1 MTVNGISGVSMQ
13 AGQMGM
19 GQANDPYSRQ
29 IKQQIADAQ
38 KRLQEL
44 SSNQDMTPEEKAK
57 KRQELQKEISDLN
70 MQLKQHQIDLRK
82 EKQQENGP
90 SMDDMLGGPDK
101 MKNGKAGNE
110 SSGISQANMTAML
123 SADTSLKMADVQGS
137 AATRMEGK
145 AGVLEVEIKL
155 DAARGGDVS
164 RKQEE
169 LADVTKKAEEA
180 TASQMTSL
188 ADANKKVE
196 EAAKSDQA
204 AADKTDEKKAGGQ
217 ISGEK
222 PTDKTE
228 PGNSE
233 TESANGQSENTNTE
247 GNLPE
252 SEETTL
258 MQQTAA
264 YRPVDIRL

>member
-13 AGQMGM
+13 TGQMGV

-90 SMDDMLGGPDK
+90 TMDDMLGGSNK
-101 MKNGKAGNE
+101 VKNGKTGSE
-110 SSGISQANMTAML
+110 SAGISQANMTAMI
-123 SADTSLKMADVQGS
+123 SADTSLKMADVRGS
-137 AATRMEGK
+137 VATRMEGK
-145 AGVLEVEIKL
+145 AGVLEAEIKL
-155 DAARGGDVS
+155 DAARGGDV
-164 RKQEE
+164 RKKQEE
-169 LADVTKKAEEA
+169 LAEVEKKAGEA

-188 ADANKKVE
+188 ADANKTMK

-204 AADKTDEKKAGGQ
+204 DDDKTDEKKSDGQ
-217 ISGEK
+217 
-222 PTDKTE
+222 
-228 PGNSE
+228 
-233 TESANGQSENTNTE
+233 E
-247 GNLPE
+247 GL
-252 SEETTL
+252 
-258 MQQTAA
+258 
-264 YRPVDIRL
+264 YVDYYM

>member
-13 AGQMGM
+13 AGQMGV

-44 SSNQDMTPEEKAK
+44 SSNQDMSPEEKSK

-70 MQLKQHQIDLRK
+70 MQLKQHQIELRK

-90 SMDDMLGGPDK
+90 TMDDMLGGPNK
-101 MKNGKAGNE
+101 VKNGKSGNE
-110 SSGISQANMTAML
+110 SAGISQANMTAMI
-123 SADTSLKMADVQGS
+123 SADTSMKMADVQGS
-137 AATRMEGK
+137 VATRMEGK
-145 AGVLEVEIKL
+145 AGVLEAEIKL
-155 DAARGGDVS
+155 DAARGGDV
-164 RKQEE
+164 RKKQEE

-188 ADANKKVE
+188 ADANKTVK
-196 EAAKSDQA
+196 EAAESDLA
-204 AADKTDEKKAGGQ
+204 AADKTDEKKADGQ

-222 PTDKTE
+222 SADKTE
-228 PGNSE
+228 TGNSA
-233 TESANGQSENTNTE
+233 TAGADGQNENTE
-247 GNLPE
+247 ENLSKSDE
-252 SEETTL
+252 AAL
-258 MQQTAA
+258 AQTYA
-264 YRPVDIRL
+264 YHSVDIRL

>member
-13 AGQMGM
+13 AGQMGV
-19 GQANDPYSRQ
+19 GQANDPYSRH

-90 SMDDMLGGPDK
+90 TMDDMLGGSDK
-101 MKNGKAGNE
+101 MKNGKAENE
-110 SSGISQANMTAML
+110 SAGISQASMTAMI
-123 SADTSLKMADVQGS
+123 SADTSMKMADVQGS
-137 AATRMEGK
+137 VATRMEGK
-145 AGVLEVEIKL
+145 AGVLEAEIKL
-155 DAARGGDVS
+155 DASRGGDV
-164 RKQEE
+164 RKKQEE

-188 ADANKKVE
+188 ADANKKMK
-196 EAAKSDQA
+196 EAAKSDQT
-204 AADKTDEKKAGGQ
+204 AADKTDEKKADGRANNRQ
-217 ISGEK
+217 L
-222 PTDKTE
+222 TDKTNGDN
-228 PGNSE
+228 P
-233 TESANGQSENTNTE
+233 TAESTDRQNENEEENT
-247 GNLPE
+247 
-252 SEETTL
+252 SVEEMTT
-258 MQQTAA
+258 
-264 YRPVDIRL
+264 